1 MVLVFSNR
9 CPTSLI
15 LRLFCLFDHFSSIFP
30 SRTLC
35 ISTIT
40 PSPRT
45 ATPPHQP
52 LLHSR
57 SFTLNL
63 QLLHWPR
70 RLNPGSSGAGST
82 SSCSPVSDTAWVWET
97 CGGFRTSVTAMEEV
111 SGRHA
116 RTHAD
121 VSETFEC
128 WFAWVKSSVYALG
141 CAPCHYYST
150 LIRTLPGYGRQPQS
164 QCQDW
169 GTKKNP
175 SLIRSCDVPCVF
187 HRFRSSADASKHV
200 GAWLTVKQSTCLY
213 RSSPGEHHRRYYL
226 PRPVALPLPSQVSSS
241 SLTSSCSSSLVSPC
255 FSWSWVWAS
264 TVQLDPS
271 WCGNAA
277 PYWKVVKTR
286 DFGWFPLNNFLYFPV
301 CISHIFWHSQMF
313 NQ

>member
-9 CPTSLI
+9 CPTSLV
-15 LRLFCLFDHFSSIFP
+15 LRLFCLFDHFSSIFS

-116 RTHAD
+116 RTHARWRLRD
-121 VSETFEC
+121 LWMLVCMSEVICLRPWVCTVSLLFHLDTNTPRLRPTTTVSVSGLGNKKKSFLNPILWCSLCFPSFPFLCRCIQTC
-128 WFAWVKSSVYALG
+128 W
-141 CAPCHYYST
+141 
-150 LIRTLPGYGRQPQS
+150 
-164 QCQDW
+164 
-169 GTKKNP
+169 
-175 SLIRSCDVPCVF
+175 SLT
-187 HRFRSSADASKHV
+187 HSKAV
-200 GAWLTVKQSTCLY
+200 D
-213 RSSPGEHHRRYYL
+213 
-226 PRPVALPLPSQVSSS
+226 LPLQVVARWTSS
-241 SLTSSCSSSLVSPC
+241 SLLFTPTCRSSSPLAGVFLIPYFIMLFFTGVPLFLMELSLGQYGAAGPIM
-255 FSWSWVWAS
+255 VWK
-264 TVQLDPS
+264 
-271 WCGNAA
+271 CC
-277 PYWKVVKTR
+277 
-286 DFGWFPLNNFLYFPV
+286 PLLKG
-301 CISHIFWHSQMF
+301 SE
-313 NQ
+313 NQRLWLIPFK